1 MRKQLINPARDEYIA
16 DLFAEEQ
23 SVHKTIRFQMEKEG
37 FDHMSLSPI
46 EGQMLSF
53 YTKFIGAKNIVEVG
67 SLLGYSAVW
76 MANALPEDG
85 KIYCLEISE
94 ERSDTIRRNFEQH
107 NMSHKLEVLSGDAL
121 DQLNYL
127 STKAPFDMCFIDA
140 NKGAYVKYLDWAES
154 NIKKGGLII
163 GDNTFLFGGV
173 YDEKNSDESKNRI
186 AIMKQFNTRLAD
198 KEKYNS
204 MLFPTSEG
212 MTIAQKLF

>member
-1 MRKQLINPARDEYIA
+1 MRKETENPARDEYIA
-16 DLFAEEQ
+16 NLFAEEQ
-23 SVHKTIRFQMEKEG
+23 SVHKQIRLQMEAEG
-37 FDHMSLSPI
+37 FDHMSLSSL

-53 YTKFIGAKNIVEVG
+53 YTKFIGAKNIVEIG

-76 MANALPEDG
+76 MAGALPEDG

-94 ERSDTIRRNFEQH
+94 ERSEIISKNFEAF
-107 NMSHKLEVLSGDAL
+107 NMSHKLEVLSGDAMGH
-121 DQLNYL
+121 LNHL
-127 STKAPFDMCFIDA
+127 SAKAPFDMCFIDA
-140 NKGAYVKYLDWAES
+140 NKGAYVKYLDWAETS
-154 NIKKGGLII
+154 IKKGGLII

-173 YDEKNSDESKNRI
+173 YDSENSSESKNRI
-186 AIMKQFNTRLAD
+186 KIMQEFNKRLAD